1 MKLEEVFA
9 IVEEQRWYDIKE
21 FEKMSPKLQ
30 DAIKALDNDIVKVK
44 KVLSGEIKTGLR
56 WNQMSSGRYIV
67 LMEEFY
73 KLKENA
79 LDILEKRKMYDLNP
93 NSPMSKILIRKRD
106 IGNDQK
112 IASAKNILAAYESA
126 YKKLKELTALIREG
140 RNKKLLNINIP
151 SVEFKLPLLEEI
163 ND

>member
-1 MKLEEVFA
+1 MKLEEAFVIA
-9 IVEEQRWYDIKE
+9 EEEKWYDIKE
-21 FEKMSPKLQ
+21 FEKMAPKLQ
-30 DAIKALDNDIVKVK
+30 DAVIALDNDIIKVK
-44 KVLSGEIKTGLR
+44 KVLSGETKTGLH

-67 LMEEFY
+67 LMKEFY

-79 LDILEKRKMYDLNP
+79 LDILEKRKIYDLNP
-93 NSPMSKILIRKRD
+93 NSPMSKILIKKRD

-112 IASAKNILAAYESA
+112 IASAKNVLTTYENV

-140 RNKKLLNINIP
+140 REKKFLNINIP